1 MIDPVTVA
9 AAASGLLSDAADMD
23 KARAMA
29 SYMKSEMPFYGV
41 AAPERK
47 AILRTLVTT
56 HPAASRG
63 NYEAAVRALWR
74 GSHREERYL
83 AVGYARSFPRY
94 VSLTSIPLYRTM
106 IRQGAWWDFVD
117 EIAVHLVGKVLE
129 RQRAGLTSTMDTW
142 TASADMWLRRTS
154 IIAQL
159 AHKTDTDT
167 ALLERACTRNLDD
180 TEFFIR
186 KAIGWAL
193 REYGKTD
200 PDWVKTY
207 VQTHETDMSG
217 LTRREATKHLQT

>member
-63 NYEAAVRALWR
+63 NYESAVRTLWSGDR
-74 GSHREERYL
+74 REERYV
-83 AVGYARSFPRY
+83 AIGYARSFPRY
-94 VSLTSIPLYRTM
+94 VTLTSIPLYRM
-106 IRQGAWWDFVD
+106 MVRSGAWWDFVD
-117 EIAVHLVGKVLE
+117 EIAVHLVGYVLE
-129 RQRAGLTSTMDTW
+129 RQRERLTPTMDVW
-142 TASADMWLRRTS
+142 TTSGDMWLRRTS
-154 IIAQL
+154 IISQL
-159 AHKTDTDT
+159 AHKTHTDT
-167 ALLERACTRNLDD
+167 VLLERACTRNLHD

-193 REYGKTD
+193 REFAKTD

-207 VQTHETDMSG
+207 VEVHRREMSC
-217 LTRREATKHLQT
+217 LTQREATKHLQM